1 MNNTKSPKNVS
12 LKNQLELWLFCALI
26 GAVAGALVWILL
38 KIMAVGTEFLW
49 KWLPGKTS
57 FPYYTI
63 LICVAGAAII
73 GIFRKIFG
81 DYPEDLETVMGKV
94 RTEKRYEYKNM
105 LVMMVAALLPL
116 LIGSSVG
123 PEAGLT
129 GIIVGLCYWAGDN
142 LKFAGQNTKN
152 YSQIGAAVSM
162 SVLFHAP
169 LFGIFEVEENTDE
182 DLTSL
187 TKGSKLFIYGIALA
201 AGTGIYAGLS
211 SLFGAGLS
219 GFPSFDM
226 VELEKKDYLFMILY
240 ILCGLILAYFYLGTH
255 ELLKSI
261 SQKVP
266 PVIKETLAGL
276 CLGIT
281 GTFLP
286 VLLFSGEEQMG
297 NLMET
302 YTSYLPL
309 TLIGIAFF
317 KVLLTNLCIQFGL
330 KGGHFFPVIFA
341 GVSMGYGVA
350 MLACG
355 ADGGHVVFGA
365 AIVTAALLGGIMKKP
380 LAVTMLLFLCFPV
393 KMFIWIF
400 IAAAAGSKLT
410 VFNPEQVSS
419 AI

>member
-1 MNNTKSPKNVS
+1 MDNKRAAKNVS
-12 LKNQLELWLFCALI
+12 LKNQLTLWLFCALI

-49 KWLPGKTS
+49 NRIPS
-57 FPYYTI
+57 QNISPYYT
-63 LICVAGAAII
+63 LFVCVAGAAMI
-73 GIFRKIFG
+73 GIFRKVFG
-81 DYPEDLETVMGKV
+81 DYPEDLETVMEKV
-94 RTEKRYEYKNM
+94 RSEKRYDYKNM
-105 LVMMVAALLPL
+105 PAMMVAALLPL

-142 LKFAGQNTKN
+142 LKFAGQNTRN
-152 YSQIGAAVSM
+152 YSQVGIVVSM

-169 LFGIFEVEENTDE
+169 LFGIFEVEENSDE
-182 DLTSL
+182 SLSAL

-201 AGTGIYAGLS
+201 AGTGIYGGLS
-211 SLFGAGLS
+211 ALFGAGLS

-226 VELEKKDYLFMILY
+226 VEIQKKDYLLMVLY
-240 ILCGLILAYFYLGTH
+240 ILCGLLLAYFYQSTH
-255 ELLKSI
+255 KLTEKI
-261 SQKVP
+261 SNRFPAVM
-266 PVIKETLAGL
+266 KEIFAGSV
-276 CLGIT
+276 LGIT

-286 VLLFSGEEQMG
+286 VLMFSGEEQMG
-297 NLMET
+297 TLMET

-317 KVLLTNLCIQFGL
+317 KLLLTNLCIQFGL

-341 GVSMGYGVA
+341 GVCMGYGVA
-350 MLACG
+350 MLTCG
-355 ADGGHVVFGA
+355 LNGGHVVFGA
-365 AIVTAALLGGIMKKP
+365 AIVTASLLGGIMKKP

-400 IAAAAGSKLT
+400 VAALIGSKLT
-410 VFNPEQVSS
+410 VVKTEQG
-419 AI
+419 